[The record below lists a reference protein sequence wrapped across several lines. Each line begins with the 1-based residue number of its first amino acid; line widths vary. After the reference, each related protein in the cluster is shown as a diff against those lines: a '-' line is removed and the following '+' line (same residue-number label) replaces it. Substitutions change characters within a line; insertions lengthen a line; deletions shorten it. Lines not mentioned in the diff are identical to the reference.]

1 MEEYKFEYE
10 VYDSI
15 DELNKDDAALLKMA
29 REKTKDAYAPY
40 SNFYVA
46 AAARLH
52 NGTVVTGTNQENAS
66 YPVAICA
73 ERTLLST
80 AGNMYK
86 NVPMHTMAIT
96 YNTKK
101 GSTNSPVSPCGMCR
115 QALVEFENRTKNP
128 IRLILAGMKGKVY
141 VIPKASMLLPFS
153 FSAEDLA
160 G

>member
-10 VYDSI
+10 VYKSI
-15 DELNKDDAALLKMA
+15 DELSVNDAALLKLA
-29 REKTKDAYAPY
+29 REKTVDAYAPY

-52 NGTVVTGTNQENAS
+52 NGSIVTGTNQENAS

-80 AGNMYK
+80 AGNLFK
-86 NVPMHTMAIT
+86 NVAMEAMAIT

-101 GSTNSPVSPCGMCR
+101 GGTNKPVSPCGMCR

-128 IRLILAGMKGKVY
+128 IRLILSGMQGEVY

-153 FSAEDLA
+153 FGGDDLP